1 MTVNVYRNFPKH
13 GRKLPYTRKI
23 RSFTTVYGV
32 RNHRPGYSTTTSASQ
47 YSPSSTTTVS
57 SSQPWTTTISTSQ
70 QNFLHFEPSAIRHP
84 TRLNFHQPFVHF
96 EPQAMANRPVTNY
109 PHPSFS
115 NSGQQYLYSEIYDE
129 EDTNE

>member
-1 MTVNVYRNFPKH
+1 MYTAIFQNTVVNYPIREKYD
-13 GRKLPYTRKI
+13 RLRLYTESVTI
-23 RSFTTVYGV
+23 DLGT
-32 RNHRPGYSTTTSASQ
+32 Q
-47 YSPSSTTTVS
+47 
-57 SSQPWTTTISTSQ
+57 QPPVHLNISTSQ